1 MLQLWNIVLPKL
13 CSPCFIFKLFVLL
26 ITFNEYVACT
36 PVNAPSSFTYTHS
49 DFVWVWFWYC
59 CPYCTI
65 EYMNEFVSD
74 TVVPFQRWL
83 CWRSQSRA
91 VCTSS
96 MQMDPLINS
105 QLVSAVYASIHSKQ
119 GYELGRKLALFAHGH
134 PDKGQSAAVQNG
146 TYSQV
151 SVTPV
156 IKALQSFIE
165 TNKEKINYKV
175 NE

>member
-1 MLQLWNIVLPKL
+1 
-13 CSPCFIFKLFVLL
+13 
-26 ITFNEYVACT
+26 
-36 PVNAPSSFTYTHS
+36 
-49 DFVWVWFWYC
+49 
-59 CPYCTI
+59 
-65 EYMNEFVSD
+65 
-74 TVVPFQRWL
+74 
-83 CWRSQSRA
+83 
-91 VCTSS
+91 

-175 NE
+175 NK